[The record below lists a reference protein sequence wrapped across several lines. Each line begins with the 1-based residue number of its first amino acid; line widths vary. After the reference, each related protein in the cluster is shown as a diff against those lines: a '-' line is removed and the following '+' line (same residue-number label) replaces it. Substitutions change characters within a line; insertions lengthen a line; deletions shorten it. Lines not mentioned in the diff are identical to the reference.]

1 MGISGTLI
9 RQLANRFKGQSREV
23 FHLAFISCSP
33 WSYIQVFQKE
43 KTISFGR
50 RFNNIELMG
59 IRLDYPFNLART
71 LSINSSSV
79 SAATGRLLTNANV
92 FLRPGPQYD

>member
-1 MGISGTLI
+1 MPIS
-9 RQLANRFKGQSREV
+9 FK
-23 FHLAFISCSP
+23 
-33 WSYIQVFQKE
+33 K
-43 KTISFGR
+43 KTASFGR
-50 RFNNIELMG
+50 RFTIIELVG